1 MKHCSTNI
9 TTMRTVVDVVL
20 VVAVVVVGVVFVV
33 VIGVFGGYVKEFMGF
48 EVVRLFK
55 RCTANLRVE

>member
-1 MKHCSTNI
+1 
-9 TTMRTVVDVVL
+9 MRTVVDVVL